1 MALAVLIALIV
12 GATIALQAATI
23 GRLTIAINPLTISL
37 SLMVSGV
44 VIGGVWASLH
54 SAWTDV
60 ATVARLWWWLPLGAA
75 GWLIVGA
82 LGWTSERLGVTGAR
96 DRRATVHSIGN
107 RCRPRHSHH
116 RPKTDHRP
124 GAHCRGHRCP
134 PRRLRPSL
142 SRSREAAFPCR
153 IGES

>member
-60 ATVARLWWWLPLGAA
+60 ATVTRLWWWLPLGAA

-82 LGWTSERLGVTGAR
+82 LGWTSERLGVTQALALVIGAQLSTALAIDVAR
-96 DRRATVHSIGN
+96 GTATIGPRPIIGLVLIVVGTGVLRA
-107 RCRPRHSHH
+107 
-116 RPKTDHRP
+116 
-124 GAHCRGHRCP
+124 A
-134 PRRLRPSL
+134 
-142 SRSREAAFPCR
+142 
-153 IGES
+153 